1 MGLYVRSLYL
11 RRRVV
16 LILMF
21 TVAPLLLFSLAT
33 VPVALADGGAPNL
46 AYVSGTPSGVSV
58 IDVAQQK
65 ITSTIKATGDP
76 HTVLLSGDARFLYV
90 TQPQAG
96 QVQFIAAKT
105 SEPFCTAKVA
115 GQPSL
120 LAIDYGA
127 NLLFT
132 GGNGASTVTAIDTR
146 DCTIKHT
153 LQAPGPVKGL
163 ALASV
168 ASSLSGGSGNQ
179 LWVAA
184 GNKLTVFDD
193 AKWEQIT
200 SVSIPGDPQYVTI
213 PAGATVYATT
223 SQGTVVAVDLNS
235 YKVIPLIS
243 GGRYGPMDYD
253 AITGEVYVPDQMHN
267 SLVVLSP
274 VNAGF
279 TPPHEPSR
287 TISVGGSP
295 ASVAITSDGQLG
307 FVALNGGDVVMLD
320 IPGRETIKTITVG
333 GDPHFIITGLYPPA
347 IGTTPQQANTWGTI
361 LNVLAYV
368 LILALL
374 IVPIVVYRRYAKARS
389 TEEK

>member
-1 MGLYVRSLYL
+1 MGRYSLFLYL
-11 RRRVV
+11 QRGV
-16 LILMF
+16 LAIGL
-21 TVAPLLLFSLAT
+21 TLTLLIFLSIQAT
-33 VPVALADGGAPNL
+33 PIAFADGGAPNL
-46 AYVSGTPSGVSV
+46 AYVSGTSNGVSV

-76 HTVLLSGDARFLYV
+76 HSILLSGDARFLYV
-90 TQPQAG
+90 TQPQTG

-105 SEPFCTAKVA
+105 GETFCTAKVP

-132 GGNGASTVTAIDTR
+132 GGNGASTVTAIDVR

-153 LQAPGPVKGL
+153 LQASGPVKGL

-168 ASSLSGGSGNQ
+168 ASSLSNGSGNQ
-179 LWVAA
+179 LWVAS

-193 AKWEQIT
+193 AKWNQIT
-200 SVSIPGDPQYVTI
+200 SVSMPGDPQYITI

-223 SQGTVVAVDLNS
+223 SQGSVVAVDLNS

-243 GGRYGPMDYD
+243 GGQYGPMDYD
-253 AITGEVYVPDQMHN
+253 AITGEVYVPDRMHH

-287 TISVGGSP
+287 TISVAGPP

-307 FVALNGGDVVMLD
+307 FVALAGGDVAMLD

-347 IGTTPQQANTWGTI
+347 IGTTPQQANIWGTI

-368 LILALL
+368 LVLALL
-374 IVPIVVYRRYAKARS
+374 IIPIVVYRRYAKARPS
-389 TEEK
+389 QEE